1 MQSTKKK
8 HFSLQILKFDSSNQ
22 FDTSVIQ
29 QELQI
34 EPVIHIGST
43 VPPVTGKGKCQSVSD
58 FKGCSQLCMRCT
70 VNPENVRRAAQFDS
84 ACQCW
89 QMSQS
94 PSPIV
99 SIFKSAQSVSPEL
112 KQNANVS
119 YNCTTCNHF
128 YSAISCLQHWYI
140 F

>member
-8 HFSLQILKFDSSNQ
+8 NFSLQILQFDSSNQ

-29 QELQI
+29 QKLQI

-43 VPPVTGKGKCQSVSD
+43 VPPVTGKRKCQSVSD
-58 FKGCSQLCMRCT
+58 FKGCSQLCIRCT

-84 ACQCW
+84 ACQYW

-94 PSPIV
+94 PSPNV
-99 SIFKSAQSVSPEL
+99 SIFKSVQSVSPQL
-112 KQNANVS
+112 KQNTNVS
-119 YNCTTCNHF
+119 YNCMTCNYF
-128 YSAISCLQHWYI
+128 YRAISHLQYWY
-140 F
+140 FF